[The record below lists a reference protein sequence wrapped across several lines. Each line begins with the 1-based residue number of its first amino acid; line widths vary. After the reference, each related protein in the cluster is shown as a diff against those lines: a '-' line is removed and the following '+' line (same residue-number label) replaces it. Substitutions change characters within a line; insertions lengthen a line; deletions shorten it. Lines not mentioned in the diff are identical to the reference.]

1 MFSTF
6 LSSIKQ
12 RCAALLEQAQQWI
25 KTQLKPTVAAPLMQ
39 TMSDLMRPKA
49 ELVLE
54 NVFLRSQLIVLNRQV
69 KRPRLTA
76 KDRILML
83 WLASKLP
90 HWKQALLT
98 LQPDTVLHW
107 HRDLFKWLWRRK
119 SRHTG
124 GKSPVRKE
132 FVSLIRQ
139 NGAENRPW
147 GAERNQRALLKF
159 GLHVRKNNIPKN
171 IVRLP
176 TNGPAEPTWRT
187 FLHKHAH

>member
-12 RCAALLEQAQQWI
+12 RCAALLQQAQQWI
-25 KTQLKPTVAAPLMQ
+25 KTQLKPAVAAPLMQ

-83 WLASKLP
+83 WLASKQP

-98 LQPDTVLHW
+98 MQPDTVLPSHP
-107 HRDLFKWLWRRK
+107 DLFKWPAPPQP
-119 SRHTG
+119 RHTG
-124 GKSPVRKE
+124 GSK
-132 FVSLIRQ
+132 
-139 NGAENRPW
+139 
-147 GAERNQRALLKF
+147 
-159 GLHVRKNNIPKN
+159 
-171 IVRLP
+171 
-176 TNGPAEPTWRT
+176 PATT
-187 FLHKHAH
+187 QFL

>member
-1 MFSTF
+1 M
-6 LSSIKQ
+6 LIG
-12 RCAALLEQAQQWI
+12 
-25 KTQLKPTVAAPLMQ
+25 
-39 TMSDLMRPKA
+39 

-132 FVSLIRQ
+132 SCSNWACMSARAVF
-139 NGAENRPW
+139 
-147 GAERNQRALLKF
+147 RNTSNAFELTDR
-159 GLHVRKNNIPKN
+159 
-171 IVRLP
+171 
-176 TNGPAEPTWRT
+176 
-187 FLHKHAH
+187 

>member
-12 RCAALLEQAQQWI
+12 RCAALLQQAQQWI
-25 KTQLKPTVAAPLMQ
+25 KTQLKPAVAAPLMQ

-90 HWKQALLT
+90 HWKPALLI

-107 HRDLFKWLWRRK
+107 HRDLFKWLWRGK
-119 SRHTG
+119 SRSTG
-124 GKSPVRKE
+124 GQNSPRVA
-132 FVSLIRQ
+132 FVFPLRRMS
-139 NGAENRPW
+139 NVS
-147 GAERNQRALLKF
+147 
-159 GLHVRKNNIPKN
+159 H
-171 IVRLP
+171 
-176 TNGPAEPTWRT
+176 
-187 FLHKHAH
+187 